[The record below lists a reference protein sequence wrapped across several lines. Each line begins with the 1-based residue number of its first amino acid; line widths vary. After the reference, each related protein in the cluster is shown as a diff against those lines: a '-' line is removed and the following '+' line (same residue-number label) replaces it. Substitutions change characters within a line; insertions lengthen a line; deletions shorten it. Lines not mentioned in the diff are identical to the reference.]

1 MTARNYIWDE
11 RKATANLAKH
21 GVEFEEARQAFEDP
35 QGVLEFDPGHSDTED
50 RFVLI
55 GISPRLR
62 LLLVVHAE
70 EDEGFTRI
78 ISARR
83 ATRQEHLRY
92 EQANS

>member
-11 RKATANLAKH
+11 RKAAANLAKH

-35 QGVLEFDPGHSDTED
+35 RGVLEFDTEHSDSED
-50 RFVLI
+50 RFVLLA
-55 GISPRLR
+55 ISPRLR
-62 LLLVVHAE
+62 ILFVVHAE

-83 ATRQEHLRY
+83 ATKQERIRY